1 MKLPITV
8 GSLVR
13 HKQSGLIG
21 LVIEHYMWDDQYGG
35 FTLKF
40 VKPWIREIGRPLK
53 EIQCPA
59 YDVEPLTS
67 S

>member
-40 VKPWIREIGRPLK
+40 VKPWIREVGHPLT

-59 YDVEPLTS
+59 YDVEPLTPS
-67 S
+67 

>member
-40 VKPWIREIGRPLK
+40 VKPWIREIGHPLA

-59 YDVEPLTS
+59 YDVEPLTPS
-67 S
+67 

>member
-13 HKQSGLIG
+13 HKRSGQVA
-21 LVIEHYMWDDQYGG
+21 LVIDHYMWNDQYGG

-40 VKPWIREIGRPLK
+40 AKPWVREVGHPLA

-59 YDVEPLTS
+59 YDVEIVS
-67 S
+67 